1 LYALALT
8 ADAGHVSNGGRRR
21 KDGNKL
27 RKMRGAD
34 SEVPYAAVAAVGS
47 HNSVDEPEEGE
58 LANNP
63 FLHTSAA
70 ALDGDDDDD
79 EANGNAV
86 KRLAGG
92 ATAVLPPFSRSL
104 ASQLPPKPPATT
116 AVASTSAAARTVE
129 QSPLA
134 AALAKALG
142 GRS

>member
-1 LYALALT
+1 
-8 ADAGHVSNGGRRR
+8 
-21 KDGNKL
+21 
-27 RKMRGAD
+27 MRGGN

-47 HNSVDEPEEGE
+47 HNSMDEPEEAE
-58 LANNP
+58 LVNYP

-70 ALDGDDDDD
+70 ALDGDDNDD
-79 EANGNAV
+79 EPNGNAV

-92 ATAVLPPFSRSL
+92 ATAVLQAFSHPL

-116 AVASTSAAARTVE
+116 AVASTSAAAKTVE